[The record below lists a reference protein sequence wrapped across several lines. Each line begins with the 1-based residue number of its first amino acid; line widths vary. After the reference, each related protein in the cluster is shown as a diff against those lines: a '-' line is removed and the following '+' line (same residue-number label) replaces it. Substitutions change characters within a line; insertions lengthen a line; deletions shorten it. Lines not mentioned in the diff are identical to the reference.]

1 MVNKKAKKTQSAL
14 EYAVLVVIIVGAL
27 IAFSVYLKRA
37 SQGRMRDAADAYGGM
52 MQYEK

>member
-1 MVNKKAKKTQSAL
+1 MLIKTSKSQSAI
-14 EYAVLVVIIVGAL
+14 EYAALIVIIVGAL